1 MLTLLLAIVTT
12 ASAWAQGLSASGTV
26 ADPQIPILNPSDEF
40 VASLGF
46 ISEIPTCDNGEVTN
60 WYSGQNYNN
69 LVDGNINNNYGLSS
83 ANPWV
88 EFHYASP
95 ITPKGYALWTAQ
107 DTEKYPARN
116 PKSWTIKAKNSGD
129 ADWTTL
135 VTVDN
140 SSGVKL
146 PVTNVTRTVFA
157 LDNSTAYQYFRF
169 EAVKDDTYGF
179 QLAELQFCTLQPIIA
194 DLVIRSA
201 ADWNTFAQNVN
212 NGTDDYQGKVVKL
225 AADIS
230 VTTMVGTNEM
240 PFAGTFD
247 GDGHTMNLA
256 INTTGT
262 GGGHPNIAA
271 APFRYVNG
279 ATFKNIKLTGTVTR
293 TDYPSDADVSLGGLI
308 GILSQ
313 YRSATI
319 IGCRSSV
326 SINYDFTWDSG
337 NFTTGHMGGF
347 IGRSDGNAI
356 ITDCLF
362 DGTLAGRPLH
372 QGGFVG
378 YLCWGGVTF
387 NNCLMSGTSSANST
401 YQGNFY
407 GRDNNGGAGSLN
419 NCYYTNIIGSQGS
432 YTTATGET
440 LRAQLGYGWIVNGS
454 GAVVPC
460 MALQLPADANNIT
473 TIAAANGTRY
483 DKVILTGRTLYRDGS
498 WNTLC
503 LPFNLSSFSGT
514 PLEGATVKT
523 LSSSAYSNG
532 VLTLSFTSVSSI
544 EAGKPYIVKWSS
556 GSNIENPMF
565 TNVTIS
571 SATANVVTTYANF
584 LGSYA
589 PFNSHSYLYDA
600 HNTAGNG
607 MNGALSISDPA
618 PVSGQNVYWYTN
630 SGRTQSV
637 NTIPFNADGNVTL
650 YGLWSGTFTIHYDLD
665 GGTMEGNP
673 TTYTIQSN
681 ITLVAPTREGYTFI
695 GWTGS
700 NGDTPQISVTIP
712 AGSTGDLYYT
722 AHWVPRVEYVE
733 YNTSTKQYETKLVTT
748 NFTTVTSS
756 TTSLGNGWYVVTGN
770 VTVND
775 PIGIGNDIT
784 ARLVLCDGATLTA
797 KNRINMERTSTLII
811 YGQSNG
817 TGKLDAKSTKYSYNA
832 IGTPQDQRG
841 GTVII
846 HSGTVVATAVGN
858 ASAAIGGFGNY
869 GHGGTV
875 RIYGGNVTA
884 KSTGEWGSGIGGA
897 GWYGEGG
904 TVEIL
909 GGTVV
914 AEGGEHGKAIGGTTG
929 GASASDGELSL
940 GNVRVYA
947 SANASTPVNQGDR
960 QSTCRSQY
968 ARIEKCT
975 QHVGSGSRC
984 QYCNASIY
992 HVTYNSNK
1000 ATSGTVPTDAIAYK
1014 SGQTA
1019 TVLGN
1024 TGNLERIGYT
1034 FMGWNTE
1041 ADGSGITYTAGA
1053 TFTISDNITL
1063 YAKWTPILVLANNLN
1078 NSSAISAAAASGKYH
1093 NVTLADRTLYRD
1105 GTWNTIVLPFNLATL
1120 NGTPLEGFTVKTLQS
1135 STFVNGE
1142 LTLNFANAN
1151 SIEAGKP
1158 YIVKWDQTPISNLV
1172 NPVFEDV
1179 LISDATANVS
1189 TTYADFIGSYTPIN
1203 DAGLLLDAHN
1213 PNGDAMH
1220 AAIRAKLKGY
1230 SVSCYTKPDT
1240 NYPATSIPFSADG
1253 NVTLWTICI
1262 RIDYPITYNLN
1273 GGTNHPSNPAT
1284 YNIDSETITLQA
1296 PSKTNYTFGG
1306 WFYNADC
1313 TGDAVNTIAHG
1324 SYGNV
1329 ILYAKWL
1336 VEDLELMA
1344 NGDNSSA
1351 ISEAAA
1357 SGKYYNVTLADRT
1370 IYRDGTWN
1378 TLVLPFN
1385 LATLTGTP
1393 LEGLTVKT
1401 LESSTYSDGT
1411 LTMNFSD
1418 ATSIEAGKPY
1428 IVKDNADLVIRTA
1441 ADWNTFANNVN
1452 NGTDTYQGK
1461 VVKLAADITV
1471 TTMVGT
1477 VSGSTQVN
1485 AFKGTFDGCGHT
1497 LNVNIT
1503 DKNNQG
1509 TAPFRYISGVTI
1521 KNLKTTGTVTGNL
1534 HCAGLVG
1541 FAAHNTTNSIQNCEV
1556 AVSVVCNGG
1565 NHSHCG
1571 GILGHGLSSTTT
1583 ITDCL
1588 FSGSITGTTTAT
1600 GIIYGWG
1607 SGGGTHRIVNCL
1619 SAGTYKSCSGI
1630 DLLKKND
1637 GTQTIT
1643 NCYRKTSGG
1652 SQGTDA
1658 SGMSNETLVG
1668 NLGSGWEIR
1677 DNQVVPKMNHDI
1689 VNPVFE
1695 KVLISDATA
1704 NISTDHANFIG
1715 SYAPITDAGLLLDTH
1730 NPNGDAMHA
1739 ALSISEPTRDDY
1751 TFGGWYTDAGLTTPA
1766 TTIPFATNGNVTL
1779 YGKWTLI
1786 DYTITYNLDGGT
1798 NHADNPATYNIES
1811 ATITLQAPTK
1821 TGHTFAGWFNN
1832 EDCTGDAV
1840 TTIAHGSHGN
1850 ITLYAKWTH
1859 AMELAN
1865 YGDNSSAIS
1874 EAAASGKYHNVTL
1887 ADHTIYRDG
1896 TWNTLVLPF
1905 NLATLTGTPLEGL
1918 TVKTLESSTY
1928 SDGTLTMNFSDAT
1941 SIEAGKPYI
1950 VKDNADLVIRTA
1962 ADWNTFANNVN
1973 NGTDTYQGKVVKLA
1987 ANISVTTMVGNSS
2000 NPFKGT
2006 FDGCGHTLNVSISGG
2021 NYTAPFSCVG
2031 AASIRNLKVD
2041 GSVTTTNGHPCSG
2054 LVGFTNGALT
2064 ITNCVSSV
2072 TFTSGYKGNAAD
2084 GGILGLIDNNSGNV
2098 TIEDCAFMG
2107 KILTTNGTTDCGGIV
2122 GWRRANG
2129 VALTIK
2135 NCLYAPTALTV
2146 GETEPTSSCKTI
2158 CRYSDPAPTI
2168 TNCYY
2173 TRTLGTAQGT
2183 DASSMSN
2190 ETLVGNLGSGWEI
2203 RDNQVV
2209 PKMNHDI
2216 VNPVFEKVLISDA
2229 TANIS
2234 TDHANFI
2241 GSYAPITDTDLL
2253 LDAHNPNGDAMH
2265 AALRLTLS
2273 EPIRD
2278 GYTFGGWYTDN
2289 GFTTPLSTTIPFT
2302 ADGNVTLYGKWLT
2315 EELQLTNNSNNSSA
2329 INEAA
2334 ASDKYYNVTLA
2345 DRTIYRDGTWN
2356 TLVLPFNLTSLTG
2369 TPLEGFTVKT
2379 LESSTYSDGTLTMN
2393 FSDATSIE
2401 AGKPYI
2407 VKDNAD
2413 LVIRSAA
2420 DWNTFA
2426 QNVNNGTDTYQGK
2439 VVKLAA
2445 DITVTTMVGGTFNG
2459 TLDGCGHNITLSL
2472 SSGSTEQIALF
2483 NTLGNATIK
2492 NLKIAG
2498 TITFGKHRPASIAS
2512 YITGTTTIMNCWSS
2526 VAITSNYNPSS
2537 ADWVDGGAFV
2547 ARVNS
2552 GTTLN
2557 MSDCLFTGSM
2567 IYGSKNYQGGGMVG
2581 WTQSN
2586 STANLTHCLF
2596 APSSMTMTATD
2607 SENKTYV
2614 FVSGNVRGNLVGCYY
2629 NSVAN
2634 DVNSS
2639 VLKKEGTYTTATG
2652 SDLLALLGSGW
2663 EIRDGQVVPKMAD
2676 NIVNPVFSNVLI
2688 SDATA
2693 NISTDHANFI
2703 GSYAPITGDGLLL
2716 DAHNPNGDAM
2726 HAALRI
2732 TLSEPTRD
2740 GYTFGGWCTDAGQT
2754 TPLSTTIPFATN
2766 GNVTLYGKWTPI
2778 TYTVRFNKNHDDA
2791 SGTMNDQ
2798 SFTYGTDQALTANA
2812 FTAPTGYLFAGWSTT
2827 TDGAVEYTDG
2837 QSVSNLATEQD
2848 AVVNLY
2854 AIWGY
2859 AYTISYDLAG
2869 GNADNPTYY
2878 SELSDAITL
2887 VNPTRNGYTFTGW
2900 TGTDLDEP
2908 TMTVTIPAG
2917 STGNRSYTATW
2928 SPIAYNI
2935 TYNLGGGT
2943 LPEGESN
2950 PTSYNIESGAITLFN
2965 PIREDYTFV
2974 GWTGTGL
2981 NGATMTVT
2989 IPAGSTGDREY
3000 TATWLQLSTDTYL
3013 AYNTTTQ
3020 EFETLTA
3027 PVYTTVTSGTTTMN
3041 NGWYVVKENTTI
3053 SSRITVT
3060 GTVNLIL
3067 FDNATLTASQ
3077 GLNVTQGVALN
3088 IFGQTNGTGVLRATV
3103 GDYGYGAAIGGGDEG
3118 SGGTITIHGGTITAT
3133 VGAHGYGAGIGGG
3146 LEGNGGT
3153 VTIYGGTVTA
3163 TVGDYGYG
3171 AGFGGGY
3178 HGNGGTVTINGGT
3191 VTATVGN
3198 RGYGAAIGGGLYGN
3212 GGTVTINGGTV
3223 TAKVGDR
3230 GNGAAIGGGLEG
3242 NGGTVTINGGTV
3254 TATSNKGAAIGG
3266 GYNGSGGTLTLGDMR
3281 VYASA
3286 KATTPVASGNRV
3298 STCSSKYTKLES
3310 CTDHNGKNGY
3320 CTYCDAHVILVN
3332 NDAEAAAGEKNT
3344 DVIST
3349 WNDTE
3354 TDIILQGRTLYKDG
3368 DWNTLCLPFDVTI
3381 AESVLDG
3388 ADVRELASAS
3398 LIGDE
3403 LTLNFTKEGEVTT
3416 IEAGKP
3422 YIIKW
3427 KRAEDYVDDDDHNL
3441 VNPVF
3446 RNVTIKSDMNDFESE
3461 DHKVLFKGTYARID
3475 WDKETPSILFVGA
3488 QNQLH
3493 WPQTG
3498 AYLNAFRAYFELT
3511 DPETKVRSFNLN
3523 FGEEASDIVAI
3534 DNSQLTIHNE
3544 AGAWYDMQGR
3554 KVNGKPTTKG
3564 LYIFNGK
3571 KVVIK

>member
-1 MLTLLLAIVTT
+1 MRIFSKWDSFFLPWDFYFLNTAYFCNRISGLKQLINQTINKMSTKSLNIKDLARRAMLTLLLAIVTT
-12 ASAWAQGLSASGTV
+12 ASAWAQGLSVSGTG

-140 SSGVKL
+140 SSGDKL
-146 PVTNVTRTVFA
+146 PVTNVTCTVFA

-230 VTTMVGTNEM
+230 VTTMVGTNET

-313 YRSATI
+313 YRSATV

-347 IGRSDGNAI
+347 IGRSDGNAT

-440 LRAQLGYGWIVNGS
+440 LRAQLGYGWIVNDS
-454 GAVVPC
+454 SAVVPC

-571 SATANVVTTYANF
+571 NATVNVVTTYANF

-589 PFNSHSYLYDA
+589 PFDSYSYLYDA

-630 SGRTQSV
+630 SGHTQSV

-817 TGKLDAKSTKYSYNA
+817 TGKLDAKSTKYNYNA

-914 AEGGEHGKAIGGTTG
+914 VEGGEHGKAIGGTTG

-1014 SGQTA
+1014 LGQTA

-1024 TGNLERIGYT
+1024 TGNLERTGYT

-1053 TFTISDNITL
+1053 TFTISDNTTL

-1078 NSSAISAAAASGKYH
+1078 NSSAISEAAASSKYY
-1093 NVTLADRTLYRD
+1093 NVTLADRTLYCD
-1105 GTWNTIVLPFNLATL
+1105 GTWNTLVLPFNIATL
-1120 NGTPLEGFTVKTLQS
+1120 DGTPLEGFTVKTLQS
-1135 STFVNGE
+1135 STLVNGE

-1158 YIVKWDQTPISNLV
+1158 YIVKWDQTPINNLV
-1172 NPVFEDV
+1172 NPVFKEV
-1179 LISDATANVS
+1179 LISNATSNLE
-1189 TTYADFIGSYTPIN
+1189 TTYADFIGSYAPIT
-1203 DAGLLLDAHN
+1203 DDGLLLDAHN
-1213 PNGDAMH
+1213 PNGNAMH
-1220 AAIRAKLKGY
+1220 AAIRAKLEWY
-1230 SVSCYTKPDT
+1230 SVSCYTQPNI
-1240 NYPATSIPFSADG
+1240 NYPATSIPFSGDG

-1262 RIDYPITYNLN
+1262 PIDYPITYNLN
-1273 GGTNHPSNPAT
+1273 GGTNHPGNPAT
-1284 YNIDSETITLQA
+1284 YNIASATITLQA
-1296 PSKTNYTFGG
+1296 PTKTNYIFGG
-1306 WFYNADC
+1306 WFDNAEC
-1313 TGDAVNTIAHG
+1313 TGDAVTTIDHG
-1324 SYGNV
+1324 SHGNV
-1329 ILYAKWL
+1329 TLYAKWL
-1336 VEDLELMA
+1336 TAELELA
-1344 NGDNSSA
+1344 NNDDNSSA

-1357 SGKYYNVTLADRT
+1357 SGKYHNVTLADHT
-1370 IYRDGTWN
+1370 IYRDGDWN

-1393 LEGLTVKT
+1393 LEGLSVKT

-1411 LTMNFSD
+1411 LTLSFSD

-1452 NGTDTYQGK
+1452 NGIDTYQGK

-1497 LNVNIT
+1497 LNVSIT

-1630 DLLKKND
+1630 DLLKKNN

-1677 DNQVVPKMNHDI
+1677 DGQVVPKMADNI
-1689 VNPVFE
+1689 VNLVFSN
-1695 KVLISDATA
+1695 VLISDANA

-1715 SYAPITDAGLLLDTH
+1715 SYAPITDAGLLLDAH
-1730 NPNGDAMHA
+1730 NPDGDAMHA

-1751 TFGGWYTDAGLTTPA
+1751 TFGGWCTDAGQTMPLS
-1766 TTIPFATNGNVTL
+1766 TTIPFTA
-1779 YGKWTLI
+1779 
-1786 DYTITYNLDGGT
+1786 DGT
-1798 NHADNPATYNIES
+1798 
-1811 ATITLQAPTK
+1811 
-1821 TGHTFAGWFNN
+1821 
-1832 EDCTGDAV
+1832 V
-1840 TTIAHGSHGN
+1840 
-1850 ITLYAKWTH
+1850 TLYAKWLT
-1859 AMELAN
+1859 AELELAN
-1865 YGDNSSAIS
+1865 NGNNSSAIN
-1874 EAAASGKYHNVTL
+1874 AAAVSGKYYDVML
-1887 ADHTIYRDG
+1887 ADRTIYRDG
-1896 TWNTLVLPF
+1896 EWNTLCLPF
-1905 NLATLTGTPLEGL
+1905 NLATLSGTPLEGL
-1918 TVKTLESSTY
+1918 TVKTLESSTC

-1950 VKDNADLVIRTA
+1950 VKDNADLVIRSA
-1962 ADWNTFANNVN
+1962 ADWNTFATNVN
-1973 NGTDTYQGKVVKLA
+1973 SGTTYQGKVVKLA
-1987 ANISVTTMVGNSS
+1987 ADISVTTMVGNSS

-2006 FDGCGHTLNVSISGG
+2006 FDGCGHTLTVSISGG
-2021 NYTAPFSCVG
+2021 NNTAPFSCVG

-2064 ITNCVSSV
+2064 ITNCVISV

-2084 GGILGLIDNNSGNV
+2084 GGILGLIDNNSGSV

-2135 NCLYAPTALTV
+2135 NCLYAPTALAV

-2173 TRTLGTAQGT
+2173 TRTLGDSQGT
-2183 DASSMSN
+2183 DASGMSN
-2190 ETLVGNLGSGWEI
+2190 ETLASNLGSGWEI
-2203 RDNQVV
+2203 RDGQVV

-2216 VNPVFEKVLISDA
+2216 VNPVFENVLISDA

-2241 GSYAPITDTDLL
+2241 GSYAPITD
-2253 LDAHNPNGDAMH
+2253 A
-2265 AALRLTLS
+2265 
-2273 EPIRD
+2273 
-2278 GYTFGGWYTDN
+2278 
-2289 GFTTPLSTTIPFT
+2289 
-2302 ADGNVTLYGKWLT
+2302 
-2315 EELQLTNNSNNSSA
+2315 
-2329 INEAA
+2329 
-2334 ASDKYYNVTLA
+2334 
-2345 DRTIYRDGTWN
+2345 
-2356 TLVLPFNLTSLTG
+2356 
-2369 TPLEGFTVKT
+2369 
-2379 LESSTYSDGTLTMN
+2379 
-2393 FSDATSIE
+2393 
-2401 AGKPYI
+2401 
-2407 VKDNAD
+2407 
-2413 LVIRSAA
+2413 
-2420 DWNTFA
+2420 
-2426 QNVNNGTDTYQGK
+2426 
-2439 VVKLAA
+2439 
-2445 DITVTTMVGGTFNG
+2445 
-2459 TLDGCGHNITLSL
+2459 
-2472 SSGSTEQIALF
+2472 
-2483 NTLGNATIK
+2483 
-2492 NLKIAG
+2492 
-2498 TITFGKHRPASIAS
+2498 
-2512 YITGTTTIMNCWSS
+2512 
-2526 VAITSNYNPSS
+2526 
-2537 ADWVDGGAFV
+2537 
-2547 ARVNS
+2547 
-2552 GTTLN
+2552 
-2557 MSDCLFTGSM
+2557 
-2567 IYGSKNYQGGGMVG
+2567 
-2581 WTQSN
+2581 
-2586 STANLTHCLF
+2586 
-2596 APSSMTMTATD
+2596 
-2607 SENKTYV
+2607 
-2614 FVSGNVRGNLVGCYY
+2614 
-2629 NSVAN
+2629 
-2634 DVNSS
+2634 
-2639 VLKKEGTYTTATG
+2639 
-2652 SDLLALLGSGW
+2652 
-2663 EIRDGQVVPKMAD
+2663 
-2676 NIVNPVFSNVLI
+2676 
-2688 SDATA
+2688 
-2693 NISTDHANFI
+2693 
-2703 GSYAPITGDGLLL
+2703 GLLL

-2732 TLSEPTRD
+2732 TLSEPTRE

-2754 TPLSTTIPFATN
+2754 TPLSTTIPFTAN
-2766 GNVTLYGKWTPI
+2766 GNVTLYGKWTPH
-2778 TYTVRFNKNHDDA
+2778 TYTVRFNKNHNDV
-2791 SGTMNDQ
+2791 SGTMADQ
-2798 SFTYGTDQALTANA
+2798 PFTYGAEQALTANT

-2878 SELSDAITL
+2878 SELSGAITL

-2908 TMTVTIPAG
+2908 TMTVTIPTG

-2943 LPEGESN
+2943 LSEGESN
-2950 PTSYNIESGAITLFN
+2950 PTSYNIESAEIALVN
-2965 PIREDYTFV
+2965 PIREDYTFL
-2974 GWTGTGL
+2974 GWTGS
-2981 NGATMTVT
+2981 NGNVPQKSVT
-2989 IPAGSTGDREY
+2989 IATGSTGDLSY
-3000 TATWLQLSTDTYL
+3000 NANWIQYSTDTYL

-3041 NGWYVVKENTTI
+3041 NGWYAVKENTTI

-3088 IFGQTNGTGVLRATV
+3088 IFGQTNGTGVLTASCGDDYMAAIGGNKNQAGGTVTIHGGTVRATV
-3103 GDYGYGAAIGGGDEG
+3103 GDY
-3118 SGGTITIHGGTITAT
+3118 
-3133 VGAHGYGAGIGGG
+3133 GYGAGIGGG

-3153 VTIYGGTVTA
+3153 VTIYGGTVRA
-3163 TVGDYGYG
+3163 TVGAHGYGAGIGGSRNGNGGTVTINGGTVTATISDYGYG
-3171 AGFGGGY
+3171 AGIGGGIY
-3178 HGNGGTVTINGGT
+3178 GNGGTVTINGGT
-3191 VTATVGN
+3191 VTATVGAH
-3198 RGYGAAIGGGLYGN
+3198 GYGAGIGGSRNGN

-3223 TAKVGDR
+3223 TATISDYGY
-3230 GNGAAIGGGLEG
+3230 GAGIGGGLEG
-3242 NGGTVTINGGTV
+3242 NGGTVTINGGIVRATVGNRGYGAGIGGGYNGSGGTVAIHGGTV
-3254 TATSNKGAAIGG
+3254 TATVGNNGYGAGIGG

-3298 STCSSKYTKLES
+3298 STCCTKYAKLEL

-3349 WNDTE
+3349 WNGTT
-3354 TDIILQGRTLYKDG
+3354 TDVILQDRTLYKDG
-3368 DWNTLCLPFDVTI
+3368 DWNTLCVPFDVVI
-3381 AESVLDG
+3381 EGSPLDG
-3388 ADVRELASAS
+3388 ADVRALSSAS

-3427 KRAEDYVDDDDHNL
+3427 KRAEDYVDDDEHNL

-3446 RNVTIKSDMNDFESE
+3446 RNVTIKSDMNNFVSTDG
-3461 DHKVLFKGTYARID
+3461 KVTFKGTYARID
-3475 WDKETPSILFVGA
+3475 WAEETPNILFVGA

-3493 WPQTG
+3493 WPQEG
-3498 AYLNAFRAYFELT
+3498 AYLNAFRAYFELA
-3511 DPETKVRSFNLN
+3511 DGEQARSFNLN

-3544 AGAWYDMQGR
+3544 ADAWYT
-3554 KVNGKPTTKG
+3554 VNGVKLSGKPTKKG
-3564 LYIFNGK
+3564 LYIHNGK